1 MEYNIKLTSKGQ
13 ITLPKEIREQ
23 LLLKF
28 GDYLQAQVKDG
39 SIVLK
44 PKRENDDNMVLME
57 YVEQYCTQSAG
68 LKKVR
73 ELTTG
78 LKLDMTEYVRKT
90 REENK

>member
-39 SIVLK
+39 CIILI
-44 PKRENDDNMVLME
+44 PKRENDDNMLLME
-57 YVEQYCTQSAG
+57 YVEQYGTKSAG
-68 LKKVR
+68 LKEVR
-73 ELTTG
+73 KLTTG
-78 LKLDMTEYVRKT
+78 LKLDMTEYIRKT